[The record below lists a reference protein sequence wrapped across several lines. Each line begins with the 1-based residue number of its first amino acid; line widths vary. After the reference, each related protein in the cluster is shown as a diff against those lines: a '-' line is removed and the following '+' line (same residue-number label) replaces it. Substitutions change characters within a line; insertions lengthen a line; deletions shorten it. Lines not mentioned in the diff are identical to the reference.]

1 MIDMLSLELSLVRVN
16 RSGQPIIRTRKDAL
30 KLAKTLL
37 EKKEILLPILFTF
50 EMLYSEGRSHRGGG
64 GIPKR
69 NHRDEVIIFKR
80 AIFQF

>member
-1 MIDMLSLELSLVRVN
+1 MIDMLSLELSVVRVN

-37 EKKEILLPILFTF
+37 EKKEILLQILFTF
-50 EMLYSEGRSHRGGG
+50 EMLYSEGRSHRGG